1 MMKKEI
7 EGTVTISLKGFQA
20 MQQELQQ
27 AEKRAAA
34 LEDKR
39 AAVLEEKAN
48 KIRDEV
54 TDLIQFDDKEFL
66 RRIEAINNSPEK
78 MTDAQIR
85 KMFDEAVGTLKLI
98 VDPQKLKKLIRKH
111 IDKDRSANCEDLKNA
126 EDKVLQKIEIIL
138 KSE

>member
-1 MMKKEI
+1 MKKEI
-7 EGTVTISLKGFQA
+7 EGTVTISLKDFQA
-20 MQQELQQ
+20 MQQERQQ

-34 LEDKR
+34 LE
-39 AAVLEEKAN
+39 EKVN
-48 KIRDEV
+48 KIGDEV
-54 TDLIQFDDKEFL
+54 TNMIQFDDKEFL
-66 RRIEAINNSPEK
+66 RRIEAIDNSPEK
-78 MTDAQIR
+78 TTDAQNR

-126 EDKVLQKIEIIL
+126 EDKVLQKIEIVL